1 MYTDAVAHYDA
12 IPTRWMERWFGMDGA
27 TQRVQAVW
35 LRTAALLLSCSA
47 LTANAESITWIS
59 TELAPMTMPVGE
71 RAGEGYIDQIYKY
84 LVEVLPQHSLK
95 EEVVPLPRVMFMA
108 QRGGSIC
115 TSLLFQTPER
125 EAYLR
130 FTPPYG
136 YLYPIGVVTRA
147 SDQAQFAPYISK
159 SGNFILDKA
168 LLDSRLGLGIA
179 GGRSYGA
186 KIDAVVKP
194 QAEAGAKNVQQ
205 IYQDES
211 TKVLL
216 AMLERQRFDYMFAF
230 PSEIEFFTGPTNNLR
245 FFPIEGNSDLLPGR
259 FSCTK
264 SADTDRVFADLTRL
278 VQTRKVQLTFM
289 AAYERWLPK
298 YLIKPYRQRL
308 QELQTSGA
316 P

>member
-1 MYTDAVAHYDA
+1 MQSA
-12 IPTRWMERWFGMDGA
+12 RRQF
-27 TQRVQAVW
+27 
-35 LRTAALLLSCSA
+35 RTGLLSAAAWVLGCSA
-47 LTANAESITWIS
+47 AFTVNAESVTWIS
-59 TELAPMTMPVGE
+59 TELAPMTMPVGD
-71 RAGEGYIDQIYKY
+71 RAGEGYIDQIYKF
-84 LVEVLPQHSLK
+84 LVETLPQHSLK
-95 EEVVPLPRVMFMA
+95 EEVVPPPRVMFMA
-108 QRGGSIC
+108 QRGGGIC

-136 YLYPIGVVTRA
+136 YLYPIGVVTRG

-159 SGNFILDKA
+159 AGYFMLDKA
-168 LLDSRLGLGIA
+168 LQDQRLGLGIA
-179 GGRSYGA
+179 GGRSYGG
-186 KIDAVVKP
+186 KIDALVKP
-194 QAEAGAKNVQQ
+194 QVEAGAKNIQQ

-230 PSEIEFFTGPTNNLR
+230 PSEIEYFTGPTNNLR

-264 SADTDRVFADLTRL
+264 SPETDKIFADLTRL
-278 VQTRKVQLTFM
+278 VQTRKVQPTFM

-298 YLIKPYRQRL
+298 YLIKSYRQRL
-308 QELQTSGA
+308 QELQGGTT